1 MPTAHGINEVRSHS
15 LFPGA
20 VSIVDELK
28 QRPFQALLIP
38 SGLFDIDGFADLNAL
53 HIHHCYGLQLGTVAV
68 GFLLEQ

>member
-1 MPTAHGINEVRSHS
+1 V
-15 LFPGA
+15 
-20 VSIVDELK
+20 
-28 QRPFQALLIP
+28 LIP